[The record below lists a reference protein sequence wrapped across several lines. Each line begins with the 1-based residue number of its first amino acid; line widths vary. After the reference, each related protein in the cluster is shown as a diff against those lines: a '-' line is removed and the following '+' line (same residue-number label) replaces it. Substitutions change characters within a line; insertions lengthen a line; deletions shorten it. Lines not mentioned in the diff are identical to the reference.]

1 MSTITT
7 INGVDQITDSRSV
20 INTNFSNLNTD
31 KLETVTEANL
41 TLSDNTTA
49 NVSSTKHGLTPKLP
63 NDATKYLDGTG
74 SYSVPAGSGGGGDVS
89 SNTASSVD
97 SEVALFSGT
106 GGKTIKRATG
116 TGVAKL
122 TSGVLSAAS
131 VNLASEVTG
140 NLPVSNLNSGTSAT
154 SSTFWR
160 GDGTWATPTASFTTT
175 FTAYENLTANDP
187 VRLAFGTVSYL
198 NRTSTAFVD
207 HFVYGGTGSYEKFA
221 SSFSVSSPG
230 ASITTVIVYLKK
242 TNSPSD
248 NVVVTIEGESSG
260 SPDGT
265 PLGTATFAASSLSTS
280 VGAITFTFS
289 TPVVLSAGTYWVTVG
304 RSGARDTTNC
314 AVLAND
320 GASVTS
326 ASKARSSGVWSNDS
340 ALSFVVQRID
350 GTVGQLVKA
359 YATTSYLTPT
369 IGFIISTTTAGNT
382 GTVQYAGITSGF
394 SGLTAGNRQYL
405 TDAGGVSTTPGTV
418 TRLLGVATSSTE
430 ILIQNS

>member
-7 INGVDQITDSRSV
+7 INGTDQITDSRSV
-20 INTNFSNLNTD
+20 INTNFSNLNSD

-49 NVSSTKHGLTPKLP
+49 NVSTTKHGLTPKLP

-97 SEVALFSGT
+97 SEVALFSST

-122 TSGVLSAAS
+122 TSGVLSVS
-131 VNLASEVTG
+131 NVNLASEVTG
-140 NLPVSNLNSGTSAT
+140 NLPVTNLNSGTSAS

-160 GDGTWATPTASFTTT
+160 GDGAWATPTASFTTT

-187 VRLAFGTVSYL
+187 VRLAFGTVDYL
-198 NRTSTAFVD
+198 NRTDTSFVD
-207 HFVYGGTGSYEKFA
+207 AFIYGSTGSNEKWG

-230 ASITTVIVYLKK
+230 AAINKVVVYLKK
-242 TNSPSD
+242 VNSPSD
-248 NVVVTIEGESSG
+248 NVVVTIEDGL
-260 SPDGT
+260 DGT
-265 PLGTATFAASSLSTS
+265 VLGTSTVAASSLSTS

-289 TPVVLSAGTYWVTVG
+289 SDVVLSAGSYWVFVG
-304 RSGARDTTNC
+304 RSGTRDTTNY

-320 GASVTS
+320 GSGGVATS
-326 ASKARSSGVWSNDS
+326 KVRNSGSWSNTS
-340 ALSFVVQRID
+340 NLSFVVQRVD

-369 IGFIISTTTAGNT
+369 IGFITGTTTAGNT

-405 TDAGGVSTTPGTV
+405 TNAGGISTTAGTV
-418 TRLLGVATSSTE
+418 SRLLGVATSSTE
-430 ILIQNS
+430 ILIQNA